1 MEVNGIYSWSTSS
14 TSRANCPLLPKNVR
28 GLIIGKSSCGKTT
41 VLMNQ
46 LLQPGWLDY
55 DHLYIFGLSLHQMEY
70 QLLKKGFEIGLSKNQ
85 IANVFAN
92 QKVIKQKELT
102 PMEVLNQYSG
112 ICKGK
117 IKADFFSDC
126 TLIPD
131 PADLDKDEKNLLVL
145 DDCILGKQNKAEA
158 YYTRGRHNNCD
169 TFYISQNY
177 FLLPRQTIRENAN
190 FIILFPQ
197 DLKNLNHIHAD
208 HCANDMKLDEFK
220 NFCSS
225 IWNADGYNAV
235 VIDLTSS
242 KMNGKY
248 RMNFDTFYIPEN

>member
-14 TSRANCPLLPKNVR
+14 TSRTNCPLLPKNVR

-41 VLMNQ
+41 VLMNL

-70 QLLKKGFEIGLSKNQ
+70 QLLKKGFEIGLGQNQ

-131 PADLDKDEKNLLVL
+131 PTDLDKDEKN
-145 DDCILGKQNKAEA
+145 
-158 YYTRGRHNNCD
+158 
-169 TFYISQNY
+169 
-177 FLLPRQTIRENAN
+177 
-190 FIILFPQ
+190 
-197 DLKNLNHIHAD
+197 
-208 HCANDMKLDEFK
+208 
-220 NFCSS
+220 
-225 IWNADGYNAV
+225 
-235 VIDLTSS
+235 
-242 KMNGKY
+242 
-248 RMNFDTFYIPEN
+248 